1 MPPALGEMQSALWSV
16 CRLSPNNPKINPK
29 PKTSFIFAR
38 SLITMKPYKV
48 LLFLL
53 SVIALLGLLMVA
65 FPKDGIRVN
74 DSLTLRFIS
83 PADFFSKGVEYKDVS
98 FAKNIQR
105 DSLFLRDSLSLADSL
120 KIFSSNPDDSSRIQ
134 YPSHDKKILAPFF
147 AQLDSLKD
155 TTNKKSIR
163 VIHYGDSQIEGDRI
177 SGYLRDRLQELF
189 GGSGAGLVPAVQPI
203 AARSVMQ
210 SASENWVRHAVF
222 GMIEQKADHNRYGA
236 MLSVCSY
243 SGNSATLRFSKSNIG
258 YPRNKDITKITIY
271 YGQSKSDV
279 SVTLTSGDINKTVTL
294 PASDKINSVTI
305 SGSLNSVF
313 NLSFSGASP
322 EIYGI
327 ALDGKKGITVDNI
340 PMRGSSG
347 TRFTR
352 VESASM
358 KNMFKL
364 LNTKLILMEFGGNMM
379 PSVQGPK
386 SIDKYKEEF
395 AAQLDYVKKA
405 NPDACVITI
414 GPADMSKRVNGSMQ
428 TYPYLEEVRDA
439 LKAASFENGCA
450 YWDMYSAMGGKN
462 SMPSWVKEGLAGP
475 DYIHFTPNGA
485 EKIAEIF
492 TQALVD
498 DYNEYRFKMQMEDL
512 RGKETA
518 QP

>member
-1 MPPALGEMQSALWSV
+1 
-16 CRLSPNNPKINPK
+16 
-29 PKTSFIFAR
+29 
-38 SLITMKPYKV
+38 MKPHKV

-53 SVIALLGLLMVA
+53 MVFAMLGGIMLM
-65 FPKDGIRVN
+65 FPKGEIKIT
-74 DSLTLRFIS
+74 DSFSLRFMS
-83 PADFFSKGVEYKDVS
+83 FSDLFAKGVEYKDVD
-98 FAKNIQR
+98 FLKNVQR
-105 DSLFLRDSLSLADSL
+105 DSLFIRDSLSLADSL
-120 KIFSSNPDDSSRIQ
+120 ALFAADPDDSSRIQ
-134 YPSHDKKILAPFF
+134 YPEHDKKILNPFF
-147 AQLDSLKD
+147 AELDSLKD
-155 TTNKKSIR
+155 GKTKKSVR

-203 AARSVMQ
+203 PARSIFQ

-243 SGNSATLRFSKSNIG
+243 SGSSASLRFSKSNMG
-258 YPRNKDITKITIY
+258 YERNGQITRITIY
-271 YGQSKSDV
+271 YGQAKSDV
-279 SVTLTSGDINKTVTL
+279 SVRLSGGTVDKTATL
-294 PASDKINSVTI
+294 PAGDRVNAVTLTAE
-305 SGSLNSVF
+305 SLPSVF
-313 NLSFSGASP
+313 NLNFSGESP

-327 ALDGKKGITVDNI
+327 ALDGAKGITVDNV

-352 VESASM
+352 VESNSIKSM
-358 KNMFKL
+358 FQL
-364 LNTKLILMEFGGNMM
+364 LNTRLILMEFGGNMM
-379 PSVQGPK
+379 PSVAGQK

-395 AAQLDYVKKA
+395 SAQLAYMRKV
-405 NPDACVITI
+405 NPGACIITI
-414 GPADMSKRVNGSMQ
+414 GPADMSKRINGEMQ

-450 YWDMYSAMGGKN
+450 YWDMYSAMGGRN
-462 SMPSWVKEGLAGP
+462 SMPSWVKERLAGP

-492 TQALVD
+492 TQSLIN
-498 DYNEYRFKMQMEDL
+498 DYNQYRFLKLMEDL

-518 QP
+518 EQP